1 MEKYRQPI
9 LRSYLEKDPV
19 YSVPNPGQEH
29 REIKELG
36 ILKPKAISV
45 ALHEYPTE
53 HAIVLKGENLWFS
66 HKIGLGDK
74 RHKLCEISTPAQNI
88 TGCSIQ
94 FNFAPSHDASRVLQ
108 SETVK
113 LTVYSHFSKPIQSTI
128 TIKKV
133 GILFWFKYCNL

>member
-1 MEKYRQPI
+1 MKEYRQPI

-19 YSVPNPGQEH
+19 YSVPNPGQEQ

-53 HAIVLKGENLWFS
+53 HAIVLKGENLWFT
-66 HKIGLGDK
+66 HKVGLGDK
-74 RHKLCEISTPAQNI
+74 RSNPYEVNTPAQNI
-88 TGCSIQ
+88 TRCSIQ

-108 SETVK
+108 SKPTVR
-113 LTVYSHFSKPIQSTI
+113 LTVYSHFSKPIQSVI
-128 TIKKV
+128 PIKKV
-133 GILFWFKYCNL
+133 CFVLCFHST